1 MTSAYL
7 LPCSCG
13 RSTPVGPRQAGET
26 IDCVCGARLDVPTMR
41 EMKQLEPIAD
51 VASPPTW
58 GRRQGL
64 LFIGLLL
71 AALSLAAGGY
81 FYFVA
86 MPRHQEFA
94 ASPQQIDSI
103 GPVDAWQ
110 YWTIVR
116 RGIPLTLT
124 LEAADVLE
132 RTRKARIGLRWSL
145 GFAAVGLAVA
155 GWGLLAKDKNTP

>member
-1 MTSAYL
+1 M
-7 LPCSCG
+7 
-13 RSTPVGPRQAGET
+13 
-26 IDCVCGARLDVPTMR
+26 GA
-41 EMKQLEPIAD
+41 
-51 VASPPTW
+51 
-58 GRRQGL
+58 RQGL

-132 RTRKARIGLRWSL
+132 RTRKARIGLRGRWGSPRSGWL
-145 GFAAVGLAVA
+145 SPAGACWPRTKTPLESEPTQGPRATVGTSRNLHV
-155 GWGLLAKDKNTP
+155 